1 MRALRGVL
9 SALFTGEYVNL
20 RPDMSGDGK
29 INLDAL
35 TRQVAYSG
43 EGISVKSLEADIHQ
57 ERTVQDSK
65 VGELKVLRE
74 RNVEI
79 QTAMTDELKKLR
91 KFSDYLNGTAT
102 KDGFWAGFK
111 EILSYIPGLRSLS
124 ISQRSIEELLKQ
136 QYQVSARRVKEA
148 AEYAD
153 TLKQSEQDL
162 YKELDRINVKIVEMA
177 KNERVALDY
186 VLELRNLQEG
196 LKAAEQG
203 VEAGSVEQRDI
214 QAQID
219 KVYAKL
225 SEHSTNVQLYG
236 SAEERYVSLKENT
249 RKLLETI
256 RNLAQDIQ
264 QYTTAASIKLDMASA
279 QIQAIGRAADASVV
293 MLEMKRSLDVMTE
306 SMNVTTQ
313 FVSDTQLFFRQNLDT
328 LIKELDT
335 FDDSTTKLLDE
346 NLAKSRE
353 VEEARIKSAIDKAM
367 KERGGDAPAPAP
379 AAS

>member
-1 MRALRGVL
+1 M
-9 SALFTGEYVNL
+9 SAESKL
-20 RPDMSGDGK
+20 
-29 INLDAL
+29 NLDIL
-35 TRQVAYSG
+35 SRQVSYSG
-43 EGISVKSLEADIHQ
+43 EGISVKSLEGQINS
-57 ERTVQDSK
+57 ERDLQNSK
-65 VGELKVLRE
+65 VDELKVLRE

-111 EILSYIPGLRSLS
+111 EVLSYIPGLRSLS

-148 AEYAD
+148 AEYVD
-153 TLKQSEQDL
+153 HLKKSEQDL

-177 KNERVALDY
+177 RNERAALDF
-186 VLELRNLQEG
+186 VLELRQLQED
-196 LKAAEQG
+196 LKAAEQA
-203 VEAGSVEQRDI
+203 VEPGSVEARDI
-214 QAQID
+214 QAQAD

-225 SEHSTNVQLYG
+225 AEHSTNVQLYG

-249 RKLLETI
+249 RKLAETI

-313 FVSDTQLFFRQNLDT
+313 FVSDTQIFFRSNLDT
-328 LIKELDT
+328 LVKELET
-335 FDDSTTKLLDE
+335 FDSTTEKVLDA
-346 NLAKSRE
+346 NLKRSKE
-353 VEEARIKSAIDKAM
+353 IEEKRIQAAIEKAIQ
-367 KERGGDAPAPAP
+367 RGGSGAPAP
-379 AAS
+379 AAPTA